1 MPGPSLIMKNGKS
14 KERTTRFFPPLRITG
29 GAFLASWKPG
39 SLEKGELLTMLY
51 KFGRFLQLL
60 GMIILPVAIAG
71 NLAREDL
78 IDLKTSL
85 VLSGVGIAVFA
96 VGWLIQQA
104 GKKE

>member
-1 MPGPSLIMKNGKS
+1 
-14 KERTTRFFPPLRITG
+14 
-29 GAFLASWKPG
+29 
-39 SLEKGELLTMLY
+39 MLY
-51 KFGRFLQLL
+51 KLGRFLQLL
-60 GMIILPVAIAG
+60 GMIILPVAITG

>member
-1 MPGPSLIMKNGKS
+1 
-14 KERTTRFFPPLRITG
+14 
-29 GAFLASWKPG
+29 
-39 SLEKGELLTMLY
+39 MLY

-60 GMIILPVAIAG
+60 GMIILPVAITG

-78 IDLKTSL
+78 INLKTSL

-96 VGWLIQQA
+96 GGWLIQQA

>member
-1 MPGPSLIMKNGKS
+1 
-14 KERTTRFFPPLRITG
+14 
-29 GAFLASWKPG
+29 
-39 SLEKGELLTMLY
+39 MLY

-60 GMIILPVAIAG
+60 GMIILPVAITG

-85 VLSGVGIAVFA
+85 VLSGVGIAIFV
-96 VGWLIQQA
+96 VGWLVQQA

>member
-1 MPGPSLIMKNGKS
+1 M
-14 KERTTRFFPPLRITG
+14 
-29 GAFLASWKPG
+29 
-39 SLEKGELLTMLY
+39 EKGELLTMLY
-51 KFGRFLQLL
+51 KFGRFLQLQ

-96 VGWLIQQA
+96 VGWLVQQA